1 MYGNCIDLALHQCTT
16 LQGNLYRVSVE
27 PTSTVCRIITP
38 CLQNCDLSGSDLQ
51 HANLRGA
58 NIEGASLQDVVI

>member
-1 MYGNCIDLALHQCTT
+1 MLGRAVGLVTRLAVLIM
-16 LQGNLYRVSVE
+16 LVV
-27 PTSTVCRIITP
+27 IIAP